1 MIGST
6 PCSAGG
12 VATFLFLLQPLS
24 GPCSRKPQL
33 SARSKSAVE
42 YSGSNCD
49 KSGTGTKGT
58 LDVPLA
64 APSLL
69 FSHIG
74 SSSRSS
80 VLSLM
85 PPGSAQLPPLK
96 VPEEPLNFEVSAAC
110 FFFLL
115 LEVNSS
121 SSFGWNHVIAKLGKL
136 GLSQCTGSLSFHATS
151 PGPSSA

>member
-1 MIGST
+1 MCSFLLLPPT
-6 PCSAGG
+6 TLRPCS
-12 VATFLFLLQPLS
+12 PKLS
-24 GPCSRKPQL
+24 L
-33 SARSKSAVE
+33 SPRSKSSVE

-121 SSFGWNHVIAKLGKL
+121 SSFRWNHVIAKLGKL